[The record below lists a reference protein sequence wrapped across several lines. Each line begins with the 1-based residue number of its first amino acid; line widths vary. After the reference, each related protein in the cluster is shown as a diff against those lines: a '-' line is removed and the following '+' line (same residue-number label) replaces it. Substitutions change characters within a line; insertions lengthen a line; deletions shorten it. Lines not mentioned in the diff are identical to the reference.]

1 MRILVNGEARDINTG
16 CDLNTL
22 LEALQLHG
30 QRLAVEVNQEIVP
43 RSQFSQFILSAD
55 DKVEIVKAVG
65 GG

>member
-1 MRILVNGEARDINTG
+1 MQILLNGEARELDVG
-16 CDLNTL
+16 CHLNTL
-22 LEALQLHG
+22 LEELGLQG

-43 RSQFSQFILSAD
+43 RSEFASFVLSSN